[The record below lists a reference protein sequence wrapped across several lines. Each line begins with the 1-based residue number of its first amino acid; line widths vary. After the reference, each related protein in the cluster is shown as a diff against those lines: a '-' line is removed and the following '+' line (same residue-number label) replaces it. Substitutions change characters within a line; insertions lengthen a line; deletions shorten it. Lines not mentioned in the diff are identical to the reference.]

1 MVWIS
6 SQSKSKDRINKEAR
20 GTELDHEEYKPH
32 VKVPGPNKRHEI
44 LQGLRQPKQSHSFS
58 MTPEEQGI
66 HKMGQNSP
74 ACLQECSYDTALLLM
89 VTPAPVAQ
97 QPGWSQPPAS
107 CMLWRAPGPPAPC
120 KKERGWRWP
129 PCPGPGPSCCPR
141 EVYSTVAIALDCRS
155 GD

>member
-1 MVWIS
+1 MIVWIS

-44 LQGLRQPKQSHSFS
+44 LQGSFS
-58 MTPEEQGI
+58 VTTEEQGI

-89 VTPAPVAQ
+89 VAPAPVAQ
-97 QPGWSQPPAS
+97 QPGRSQPPPS

-120 KKERGWRWP
+120 KERGWRRP
-129 PCPGPGPSCCPR
+129 PRPGPGPSCCPR